1 MGNIGS
7 STPSYFNTPQTG
19 AQYRVT
25 PQNYRQILGDQ
36 ADIVLKP
43 EQMKDM
49 FEKGYLDV
57 QRQFTE
63 QESNEGIFTIAAKA
77 MAAFIGPSKS
87 IGAITI
93 DPKFLEMIKDPNA
106 EIGFGYTRLRQETL
120 SPLPYPADPPRTET
134 PPTSTEPAL
143 TQTDIP
149 VTTPQEQTEQHR
161 DELVRF
167 RKEQEESSETP
178 GTSGSYM
185 VERNSGQ
192 NNAIAGWN
200 SKYNPTGQ
208 IATRLSSEY
217 GGLIKKYE
225 AAGVPSNWNA
235 ELVQDATWE
244 GAYVEAITQDRDAAV
259 RFQYVTRGSADFN
272 TATNRG
278 MPPEQR
284 ATARART
291 EQMISYI
298 NKEGAKATPPFSM
311 TMAQA
316 EANPSLFKDNMAK
329 AFGFSGGYSDIQA
342 INKQAQD
349 FRITGY
355 ISGDN
360 PRVATEQVGGM
371 SKGTANGILDT
382 QITGRSQK
390 ADGTENF
397 YDTVGMLESRPLSW
411 EIDMLVQQGG
421 GEIKG
426 TGGEVLGRVSVDR
439 SGNAAFINKE
449 GKSISRSAFV
459 NQVKRDYQP
468 ANNIPGFKELQAQY
482 PNARTMMDVYAQQ
495 TKTMPIPDNAKDEY
509 AAIYT
514 RVMGSAPPAS
524 PPPTLQDMY
533 VLRTAEFRN
542 PGNPKAFLETGSDG
556 HLAPKNP
563 NNMRDVLN
571 VRLVLE
577 ANNGRD
583 QVHRFDQTAIDVV
596 NARATSNFAN
606 VTLNLSD
613 NLGQNTT
620 TSNAATINRVQ
631 ITAEDSEAVDTV
643 KLELGRTGVLN
654 SPTGERLATFQ
665 PEPGTTAPKVLKD
678 GQGNVIP
685 PERQAAFLADVA
697 QKSLNPTTGRSSTQ
711 LEGGVGYGYV
721 GGTTGTS
728 TTTRTQTP
736 EVTVR
741 ASEMQQL
748 AEGKAPQ
755 ARVDALKA
763 SLGITG
769 EISQQDLFKRVLTEA
784 FGQSPEQATTALTG
798 AQSGTAP
805 FSFPKPAE
813 TSAVQFG
820 TPGDQTFT
828 PIPPTAEGVVKT
840 EAGPTTTRPPSV
852 EARTA
857 SLNANLNVMGELDDQ
872 AKLIPK
878 NKESVGQLKAQIL
891 ADLTALEGSPPNP
904 NATVKIGDPPVDTP
918 ISTVRASVNE
928 SFAKIEASVAE
939 GEKALRA
946 QAVQAGLGADA
957 DPSQVLASGGLPAI
971 PAANTADPA
980 GFQKS
985 VQDSVKAFSGQL
997 REMVR
1002 DGDISTEEKAKID
1015 GWWQNSTNNLLASVQ
1030 PLTQDQLFGS
1040 DLAGTLRANG
1050 ITDPA
1055 TISTISQ
1062 TAELL
1067 KNAKANV
1074 NITPE
1079 ARSFHKVLDNVHSL
1093 QQKIKE
1099 FETVGVLRAA
1109 FAGEMKELATNNPDR
1124 FKAVIQGA
1132 YSIPD
1137 TEAGKKVIED
1147 MTTMAREGNLPI
1159 PPNISFVDP
1168 AVLPGANAAYAAKG
1182 PGEEPMILLSRD
1194 LLDKPGALRDAFAA
1208 EMFHHAE
1215 SSTRELHQGDLAADG
1230 SFDSIGDEGQAGLKA
1245 LRAAQN
1251 MESTE
1256 AIAKAAADGRNTTA
1270 TAAGINKPE
1279 SRPAGTEL
1287 AGYDHG
1293 TVTLP
1298 DLGTFKVE
1306 FQSAAA
1312 APGAAVQGNPAAQPR
1327 EIGGLATPGIN
1338 PHATSRR
1345 YTEVKHVDN
1354 LPPTNDPIEL
1364 RRREHI
1370 SSLDEQMRT
1379 FESTP
1384 QKNEDGTP
1392 MTEPQKNQKF
1402 QKLQKDRNDL
1412 VGMNA
1417 VQYAQTYNIQPP
1429 AGSTHQMEQPPE
1441 DFLGKAKEMGGQ
1453 AINGIL
1459 QFLST
1464 GAPGALC
1471 DQIAAQI
1478 EGVWKSFYSS
1488 VTQNSSAAD
1497 RSIAEDVVQSG
1508 FDVGRDAN
1516 YEASRTNLINPQGKG
1531 AVGQSIQNYRNANP
1545 GLRQDKGMLGE
1556 FADQDERH
1564 RKAFN
1569 GVFNR

>member
-25 PQNYRQILGDQ
+25 PQNYRQILGNQ

-120 SPLPYPADPPRTET
+120 TPLPYPQETRPPSQPTLQNTNINVAPLPPPENQPTQRTQEHA
-134 PPTSTEPAL
+134 EQL
-143 TQTDIP
+143 
-149 VTTPQEQTEQHR
+149 VEFRREQEQR
-161 DELVRF
+161 V
-167 RKEQEESSETP
+167 ETP
-178 GTSGSYM
+178 GTPGTYM

-192 NNAIAGWN
+192 NNALAGWN

-225 AAGVPSNWNA
+225 AAGIPSNWNA

-244 GAYVEAITQDRDAAV
+244 GAYVEAITQDRDASL
-259 RFQYVTRGSADFN
+259 RFQYVTRGSADIN
-272 TATNRG
+272 TATNSNL
-278 MPPEQR
+278 PASDR
-284 ATARART
+284 AAARSRT
-291 EQMISYI
+291 EQMVRYI
-298 NKEGAKATPPFSM
+298 NQEGAKADPPYSM

-316 EANPSLFKDNMAK
+316 IADPSKFKDNMAK
-329 AFGFSGGYSDIQA
+329 ALGFSGGFSDVQA
-342 INKQAQD
+342 ISTQAQD
-349 FRITGY
+349 FRAIGY
-355 ISGDN
+355 MSGEN
-360 PRVATEQVGGM
+360 PKVATHQVGQM
-371 SKGTANGILDT
+371 STGTANGILNR
-382 QITGRSQK
+382 QITGQSTK

-397 YDTVGMLESRPLSW
+397 YDTISMLSSR
-411 EIDMLVQQGG
+411 
-421 GEIKG
+421 K
-426 TGGEVLGRVSVDR
+426 
-439 SGNAAFINKE
+439 
-449 GKSISRSAFV
+449 V
-459 NQVKRDYQP
+459 NQ
-468 ANNIPGFKELQAQY
+468 PGFDVFKPTGASADTTLL
-482 PNARTMMDVYAQQ
+482 DVYKTQ
-495 TKTMPIPDNAKDEY
+495 TQNTLIPDNAIGDYQKLYNETFKTDLSIDQIK
-509 AAIYT
+509 AAK
-514 RVMGSAPPAS
+514 
-524 PPPTLQDMY
+524 PTLQDMY
-533 VLRTAEFRN
+533 ALRANNFYASAPPKIKNKEGKLVDGPPRTPLPVTANNGRVSLNN
-542 PGNPKAFLETGSDG
+542 PGQDTNR
-556 HLAPKNP
+556 
-563 NNMRDVLN
+563 MLN

-577 ANNGRD
+577 ANNGSD
-583 QVHRFDQTAIDVV
+583 QVHRFGSQEITAV
-596 NARATSNFAN
+596 NSRATVNFAN
-606 VTLNLSD
+606 ITLNLSD

-620 TSNAATINRVQ
+620 DSNAATINRVQ

-643 KLELGRTGVLN
+643 KLELGQRGVL
-654 SPTGERLATFQ
+654 TGPAGETLATFR
-665 PEPGTTAPKVLKD
+665 PDPANPSGPKVLKD
-678 GQGNVIP
+678 GNGVAVP
-685 PERQAAFLADVA
+685 PERQASFLAEIAQKVTVAETGPAKGRYVA
-697 QKSLNPTTGRSSTQ
+697 QDKFSG

-721 GGTTGTS
+721 GGSTGTS
-728 TTTRTQTP
+728 TTAPPIQTTP
-736 EVTVR
+736 VQVK
-741 ASEMQQL
+741 ASEMLEL
-748 AEGKAPQ
+748 AKGG
-755 ARVDALKA
+755 LKPDDPRIA
-763 SLGITG
+763 KIAESIGLPPNT
-769 EISQQDLFKRVLTEA
+769 SQQDLFKGVLTNV
-784 FGQSPEQATTALTG
+784 FGQTEAQANDALTKATG
-798 AQSGTAP
+798 TPPQFGFPTPEQSGTP
-805 FSFPKPAE
+805 QNGVQITKPVE
-813 TSAVQFG
+813 TKVTQE
-820 TPGDQTFT
+820 TVTEPGQPVMDR
-828 PIPPTAEGVVKT
+828 AK
-840 EAGPTTTRPPSV
+840 V
-852 EARTA
+852 EA
-857 SLNANLNVMGELDDQ
+857 SLVSNLNTL
-872 AKLIPK
+872 
-878 NKESVGQLKAQIL
+878 GQLTQVKPLITDKAQI
-891 ADLTALEGSPPNP
+891 D
-904 NATVKIGDPPVDTP
+904 
-918 ISTVRASVNE
+918 
-928 SFAKIEASVAE
+928 
-939 GEKALRA
+939 ALRA
-946 QAVQAGLGADA
+946 AIDNAIKELGDNATINLNGTPTPVATIKADLDNKFKTVDQNFQEGQTALRAEGLRRTSETGEAVSAQTVAGGLQTVSPQDAMIGAPTIPAVA
-957 DPSQVLASGGLPAI
+957 DPK
-971 PAANTADPA
+971 AAGSAA
-980 GFQKS
+980 YQQS
-985 VQDSVKAFSGQL
+985 VQDSVKAFSGRL
-997 REMVR
+997 KEMVS
-1002 DGDISTEEKAKID
+1002 DGDISTQEKNSIESWIKSSQ
-1015 GWWQNSTNNLLASVQ
+1015 QNLANSLGVDAATLGGSNLIQ
-1030 PLTQDQLFGS
+1030 
-1040 DLAGTLRANG
+1040 TLRDKKFSE
-1050 ITDPA
+1050 TE
-1055 TISTISQ
+1055 ISTISQ
-1062 TAELL
+1062 TVEMM
-1067 KNAKANV
+1067 KDIKAYSNLM
-1074 NITPE
+1074 PE
-1079 ARSFHKVLDNVHSL
+1079 SRSFHKVLDNVHNL
-1093 QQKIKE
+1093 QQKLKE

-1137 TEAGKKVIED
+1137 TAAGKNVIEK

-1182 PGEEPMILLSRD
+1182 PGNEPIILLSRD

-1215 SSTRELHQGDLAADG
+1215 SATRDLHQDDLAADG

-1245 LRAAQN
+1245 LRSAQN

-1256 AIAKAAADGRNTTA
+1256 AIAKAATDGRNTKA
-1270 TAAGINKPE
+1270 TAEGINKPDN
-1279 SRPAGTEL
+1279 RPAGTEL

-1298 DLGTFKVE
+1298 ELGTFKVE

-1370 SSLDEQMRT
+1370 STLDEQMRT

-1402 QKLQKDRNDL
+1402 QKLQKDRNDM